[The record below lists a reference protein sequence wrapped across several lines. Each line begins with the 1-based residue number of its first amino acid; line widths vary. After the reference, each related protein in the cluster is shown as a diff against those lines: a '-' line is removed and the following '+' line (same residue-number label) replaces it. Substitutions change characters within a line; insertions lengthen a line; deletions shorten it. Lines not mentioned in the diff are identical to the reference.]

1 MGVHG
6 VSRDEQR
13 LLDITYVAATG
24 QQHEYLVL
32 ALREAEGGGHI
43 TATVVQRLVGQLQQP
58 RGKQEQGALGQHE
71 DVGDQA
77 P

>member
-1 MGVHG
+1 MMMPVSYTHLHG

-43 TATVVQRLVGQLQQP
+43 TATVVQLSLI
-58 RGKQEQGALGQHE
+58 HI
-71 DVGDQA
+71 
-77 P
+77 